1 MKVLLIGGTGTISTP
16 ICEALA
22 KDSNVGLYVL
32 NRGNKPLPAGA
43 NQIICDFNDE
53 EKMREVLGEHTFD
66 VVANFIVFTPEQAQ
80 SQIRLF
86 QGKVKQ
92 YIFIS
97 TVATYNHENAICID
111 ETHEQN
117 NQYSEYGRKK
127 TACEKAFL
135 EAEDFPVTIVRPSQT
150 YSKDRIPL
158 SVKGKSCYSVVDR
171 ILNDKPIIV
180 HGDGKSTWHSTHA
193 DDFAKGFLPIVGNME
208 TIGEAYHIINDEIA
222 TWDMIY
228 HYLYE
233 LLGKKPNIVHIPS
246 DFLGLS
252 KEYDNVTAFLGDKQ
266 YSCVYD
272 MSKIKE
278 VAPEF
283 ECEIMIKD
291 GLKKYLSYMEEH
303 PELKVKDEKYDMW
316 CDRIIDSY
324 NQWIEVMKDKF

>member
-16 ICEALA
+16 ICESLA
-22 KDSNVGLYVL
+22 KNSSVDLYVL
-32 NRGNKPLPAGA
+32 NRGNKLLPKGA
-43 NQIICDFNDE
+43 KQIVCDFNDE
-53 EKMREVLGEHTFD
+53 EKMKQVLQEHLFD
-66 VVANFIVFTPEQAQ
+66 VVINFIVFTLEQAQ

-97 TVATYNHENAICID
+97 TVATYNHENAIRID
-111 ETHEQN
+111 ESHEQN
-117 NQYSEYGRKK
+117 NRYSEYGRKK

-135 EAEDFPVTIVRPSQT
+135 EAVDFPVTIVRPSQT

-158 SVKGKSCYSVVDR
+158 SVKGKTCYSVIDR
-171 ILNDKPIIV
+171 ILNDKPVIV

-193 DDFAKGFLPIVGNME
+193 DDFAKGFLPLIGNMH

-228 HYLYE
+228 HDLYE
-233 LLGKKPNIVHIPS
+233 LLGKEPNIVHIPS

-272 MSKIKE
+272 MSKIKK
-278 VAPEF
+278 VVPDF
-283 ECEIMIKD
+283 ECKIMIKE
-291 GLKKYLSYMEEH
+291 GLKKYLDYIEEH
-303 PELKVKDEKYDMW
+303 PELKIKDDKYDAW

-324 NQWIEVMKDKF
+324 NEWIEIIKDRF